1 MGAGAYGLT
10 ERIVIRDKPIKVL
23 GDGIGISKV
32 IWAAHA
38 KTSGLVII
46 QVPAVLICAASSP
59 SVAAVAVCP
68 GSWV

>member
-1 MGAGAYGLT
+1 M
-10 ERIVIRDKPIKVL
+10 IRDKPIKVL

-46 QVPAVLICAASSP
+46 QVPAASFIYLRR
-59 SVAAVAVCP
+59 
-68 GSWV
+68 